1 MLQDVGNYYQS
12 TKCISILSAVFLVR
26 SLKWIFPLFFF
37 NGYLAYFL
45 TPLLIT
51 LLIIYGLKIQGKYI
65 ITGKLLIMCAMLFLV
80 NSYEMVAFYLN
91 DQTLLRFIPS
101 SCILLFMLFEVL
113 IIFALKSLGWM

>member
-1 MLQDVGNYYQS
+1 MLQD
-12 TKCISILSAVFLVR
+12 
-26 SLKWIFPLFFF
+26 
-37 NGYLAYFL
+37 
-45 TPLLIT
+45 
-51 LLIIYGLKIQGKYI
+51 IQGKYI